1 MMQMIQVTKKNHS
14 LNNKGQSTI
23 EFLLTFI
30 FAFAFLLLFLK
41 TAFNIT
47 NGFMVHYATF
57 LASRTY
63 LVWDNNSNDSN
74 NSDINAATMARETFS
89 TVPLGAIFRDFNGEL
104 EFNSPGGASS
114 KLFTGVYVRF
124 NDMMNMGRL
133 LGGQIELDLISESF
147 LLREPTRTECLER
160 VCSAMREMGGGA
172 VDCSIHVTLVDN
184 GC

>member
-1 MMQMIQVTKKNHS
+1 MRNEISAPIQW
-14 LNNKGQSTI
+14 NKQGQSTI

-30 FAFAFLLLFLK
+30 FAFAFLILFLK

-47 NGFMVHYATF
+47 NGFMVHYATY

-74 NSDINAATMARETFS
+74 NADTNAASKARETFN
-89 TVPLGAIFRDFNGEL
+89 TVPLGAIFSNFEGEL
-104 EFNSPGGASS
+104 EFNSPGGANS
-114 KLFTGVYVRF
+114 KLFTGVFVRY

-133 LGGQIELDLISESF
+133 LGGEIELDLVSESF
-147 LLREPTRTECLER
+147 LLREPTRTDCLEQ
-160 VCSAMREMGGGA
+160 VCNAMKEMAGGSL
-172 VDCSIHVTLVDN
+172 DCSIHVTLADN